1 MQSARRLIPTY
12 DMPKSDVN
20 GALRTLMMASEAR
33 SNSLGNIVDVFTGE
47 AKRQQEAADRKIKE
61 EDRAFALSERER
73 ALNERKAM
81 DAFYGEVAKGPQTVG
96 GVLNRADVI
105 AQSDAMS
112 FTPEEIKEYD
122 SAIKQFGDDR
132 LVSELNKQ
140 GKTDLAKKVEWQ
152 KNIGDFAGSD
162 APGLKESRLDLLGR
176 AMKQSKDASG
186 GVVPYALVD
195 KYESAL
201 LAEREAK
208 KALNESDAKKLETI
222 DKQIMDLRKDNYS
235 DQRWA
240 IGQQGIGGG
249 SSSVVVNP
257 ETGESM
263 YVQTPQAQY
272 KESVTDK
279 KKAEEFVTD
288 MTKRLKEDPKF
299 KGLNVEK
306 VSAVTDAARLKM
318 SEKYSQLRELGYS
331 HEAASGAIENALS
344 TKDDGW
350 IWDDPVANLNDSRVA
365 SALQSYR
372 TATQGTGATSINGV
386 PTRTNQKGDLASN
399 YLTNVSQDRNA
410 MLNDLLAKR
419 SRLLA
424 GSEGGDVLGA
434 SLTRAGI
441 LPSVAKTSTEA
452 LKDNPALATNG
463 FNVNNYLAKAIDVE
477 SSGNSKAQN
486 GQHYGLGQFKQ
497 STVEELG
504 LDWNRYKND
513 PAYQVEATKAY
524 ALKNASLLE
533 KNGYPVNDFTVY
545 MAHNQGPGGALKVL
559 DSIKNGTPLDRT
571 TKLNLLNQGIAPTT
585 LPRASNGQLDY
596 SKISDE
602 ALSKYS
608 DADVLNAY
616 VGRYG
621 TKMGADV
628 DTDRLNTS
636 YKKLKEASP
645 AAVADKVTTGEE
657 AKKVLEKVPSRTA
670 SETSRIAANYA
681 KVADT
686 IAEGD
691 FKDLTPKEIQEVR
704 EYMFSP
710 KKSPFYDAYNNYKK
724 DTPFKYD
731 VNEKRQLLDD
741 MLAAEGLSTEEEIRG
756 YMNTL
761 SKPDKLLLERHL
773 KLKNS
778 GAVEADRASRLIRDV
793 FEKSSKERTGMDKI
807 INDIIH
813 NNHPINYFG
822 R

>member
-1 MQSARRLIPTY
+1 MTARAISPTV
-12 DMPKSDVN
+12 DMPKADVS
-20 GALRTLMMASEAR
+20 GAFKALMSIDRAGG
-33 SNSLGNIVDVFTGE
+33 LGSIANAFTGE

-73 ALNERKAM
+73 ALSERKAM
-81 DAFYGEVAKGPQTVG
+81 DAFYGEVAKGPQAIG

-105 AQSDAMS
+105 AQADAMS
-112 FTPEEIKEYD
+112 FTPEELTEYD
-122 SAIKQFGDDR
+122 SAVKQFGDDR
-132 LVSELNKQ
+132 LVGELYKQ

-152 KNIGDFAGSD
+152 KNISDFAGSD

-208 KALNESDAKKLETI
+208 KALNESDAKKLEAI

-306 VSAVTDAARLKM
+306 VSVVTDAARLKM

-331 HEAASGAIENALS
+331 HEAASGAIESALS
-344 TKDDGW
+344 TKDNGW

-372 TATQGTGATSINGV
+372 TATQGTGATTINGV

-399 YLTNVSQDRNA
+399 YLTNVSQDRNV
-410 MLNDLLAKR
+410 MLNDMLAKR

-424 GSEGGDVLGA
+424 GSEDGDVLGA
-434 SLTRAGI
+434 SLTKAGI
-441 LPSVAKTSTEA
+441 LPSAVAKTNTES
-452 LKDNPALATNG
+452 LKDNPALTANG
-463 FNVNNYLAKAIDVE
+463 FNVNSYLAKAIDVE

-504 LDWNRYKND
+504 LDWNKYKND
-513 PAYQVEATKAY
+513 PAYQVEVTKAY

-585 LPRASNGQLDY
+585 LPKASNGQLDY

-602 ALSKYS
+602 TLSKYS

-636 YKKLKEASP
+636 YKKLKEVSSSTGD
-645 AAVADKVTTGEE
+645 DKVASGEE
-657 AKKVLEKVPSRTA
+657 SKKVLEKVPSRTA

-686 IAEGD
+686 VAEGD
-691 FKDLTPKEIQEVR
+691 FKDLTHKEIQEVR

-710 KKSPFYDAYNNYKK
+710 KKSPLSEAYNNYKK

-731 VNEKRQLLDD
+731 VNEKTQLIDD
-741 MLAAEGLSTEEEIRG
+741 MLAAEGLSTEEEIRE
-756 YMNTL
+756 YMNIL

-773 KLKNS
+773 KLKK
-778 GAVEADRASRLIRDV
+778 
-793 FEKSSKERTGMDKI
+793 FK
-807 INDIIH
+807 
-813 NNHPINYFG
+813 
-822 R
+822 

>member
-1 MQSARRLIPTY
+1 MAAYSTRMRPDFTSGRIDTPDVANVLLDFADRQAKHEALGIDRVMQQAKYETELGFKQRAEDRLLKEQAASDQY
-12 DMPKSDVN
+12 YKSLLGGPQSVG
-20 GALRTLMMASEAR
+20 GALNTQSFINEATKYD
-33 SNSLGNIVDVFTGE
+33 L
-47 AKRQQEAADRKIKE
+47 
-61 EDRAFALSERER
+61 
-73 ALNERKAM
+73 
-81 DAFYGEVAKGPQTVG
+81 
-96 GVLNRADVI
+96 
-105 AQSDAMS
+105 
-112 FTPEEIKEYD
+112 TPEEITF
-122 SAIKQFGDDR
+122 SNA
-132 LVSELNKQ
+132 NKITTAEQ
-140 GKTDLAKKVEWQ
+140 ARKLGNDNLAKKFEGQ
-152 KNIGDFAGSD
+152 MGLSNLSD
-162 APGLKESRLDLLGR
+162 RLYSEGALQESRVQRLERALG
-176 AMKQSKDASG
+176 D
-186 GVVPYALVD
+186 VVNQGLPVPKELAAQID
-195 KYESAL
+195 QAR
-201 LAEREAK
+201 LAEQTAQEAK
-208 KALNESDAKKLETI
+208 LKANS
-222 DKQIMDLRKDNYS
+222 
-235 DQRWA
+235 
-240 IGQQGIGGG
+240 
-249 SSSVVVNP
+249 
-257 ETGESM
+257 
-263 YVQTPQAQY
+263 
-272 KESVTDK
+272 
-279 KKAEEFVTD
+279 EE
-288 MTKRLKEDPKF
+288 L
-299 KGLNVEK
+299 
-306 VSAVTDAARLKM
+306 
-318 SEKYSQLRELGYS
+318 
-331 HEAASGAIENALS
+331 
-344 TKDDGW
+344 
-350 IWDDPVANLNDSRVA
+350 ANLNKERKNDLKWLVGNINSGSGTATVLDENGNPVTV
-365 SALQSYR
+365 STGKALQKEI
-372 TATQGTGATSINGV
+372 TASNKSASTGIEDLQTSINKLGLSKEKKLDAIARANELVSALEAKGIPTAEASGIVAKEMTTKENNPYLSYIGFSNMGPDANKEVIASYGDMLVDRYQKLNSV
-386 PTRTNQKGDLASN
+386 PTTATSLDSN
-399 YLTNVSQDRNA
+399 SKYKAAEAFVHGSGAATDAQIAKLTAERRALMMSPEERMVSRIDA
-410 MLNDLLAKR
+410 AVAGLNPSATT
-419 SRLLA
+419 
-424 GSEGGDVLGA
+424 G
-434 SLTRAGI
+434 
-441 LPSVAKTSTEA
+441 LPSVDMSKFSEGDFDMNRYLKKT
-452 LKDNPALATNG
+452 TN
-463 FNVNNYLAKAIDVE
+463 IE

-504 LDWNRYKND
+504 LDWNRYKKD

-686 IAEGD
+686 AAEGD

-710 KKSPFYDAYNNYKK
+710 KKSPFSDAYNNYKK

-731 VNEKRQLLDD
+731 VNEKTQLLDD

-778 GAVEADRASRLIRDV
+778 GAAEADRASRLIREA

-807 INDIIH
+807 INDVIH

>member
-1 MQSARRLIPTY
+1 VRIHEKLTEQSCDCKYT
-12 DMPKSDVN
+12 V
-20 GALRTLMMASEAR
+20 
-33 SNSLGNIVDVFTGE
+33 V
-47 AKRQQEAADRKIKE
+47 
-61 EDRAFALSERER
+61 REYISSKKTQL
-73 ALNERKAM
+73 AEKATIRFETM
-81 DAFYGEVAKGPQTVG
+81 
-96 GVLNRADVI
+96 
-105 AQSDAMS
+105 
-112 FTPEEIKEYD
+112 
-122 SAIKQFGDDR
+122 
-132 LVSELNKQ
+132 
-140 GKTDLAKKVEWQ
+140 
-152 KNIGDFAGSD
+152 
-162 APGLKESRLDLLGR
+162 PGLQG
-176 AMKQSKDASG
+176 Q
-186 GVVPYALVD
+186 VD
-195 KYESAL
+195 WGFFENYKVLQNGEY
-201 LAEREAK
+201 
-208 KALNESDAKKLETI
+208 KKLYCFLMI
-222 DKQIMDLRKDNYS
+222 LGYS
-235 DQRWA
+235 RA
-240 IGQQGIGGG
+240 RYI
-249 SSSVVVNP
+249 
-257 ETGESM
+257 
-263 YVQTPQAQY
+263 
-272 KESVTDK
+272 
-279 KKAEEFVTD
+279 EFVTD
-288 MTKRLKEDPKF
+288 MTKLLKEDPTF
-299 KGLNVEK
+299 KGLNIEK

-331 HEAASGAIENALS
+331 HEAASGAIENALT
-344 TKDDGW
+344 TKDNGW

-372 TATQGTGATSINGV
+372 TATQGTGATTINGV

-399 YLTNVSQDRNA
+399 YLTNVSQDRNV
-410 MLNDLLAKR
+410 MLNDMLAKR

-424 GSEGGDVLGA
+424 GSEDGDVLGA

-441 LPSVAKTSTEA
+441 LPSAVVKTNTES
-452 LKDNPALATNG
+452 LKDNPALTANG
-463 FNVNNYLAKAIDVE
+463 FNVNSYLAKAIDVE

-504 LDWNRYKND
+504 LDWNKYKND

-585 LPRASNGQLDY
+585 LPKASNGQLDY

-602 ALSKYS
+602 TLSKYS

-616 VGRYG
+616 IGRYG

-636 YKKLKEASP
+636 YKKLKEVSSSTGD
-645 AAVADKVTTGEE
+645 DKVASGEE
-657 AKKVLEKVPSRTA
+657 AKKVLEKVPNRSA

-686 IAEGD
+686 AAEGD

-710 KKSPFYDAYNNYKK
+710 KKSPLSEAYNNYKK

-731 VNEKRQLLDD
+731 VNEKTRLIDD
-741 MLAAEGLSTEEEIRG
+741 MLAAEGLSTEEEIRE
-756 YMNTL
+756 YMNIL
-761 SKPDKLLLERHL
+761 SRPDKLLLERHL

-778 GAVEADRASRLIRDV
+778 GAAEADRASRLIREV

-807 INDIIH
+807 INDVIH